1 MARRRKQDATI
12 GWLLLLALPVLIFQ
26 AMAEH
31 PVISAVIVLAILI
44 VARSAWKARK
54 DSQAESL
61 RRMLG
66 ASPEELDLMSG
77 SEFEQWICAVLEN
90 EGISAENIRNS
101 GDFGIDVIAEVEG
114 NRIGIQAK
122 RYSSGV
128 GNDAVQQVIAGSD
141 YHNCSFAA
149 VVTQSHFTRAA
160 REQASRAHLPLA
172 LIDRTGLSRLSDRL
186 RKLVSR

>member
-1 MARRRKQDATI
+1 MARRKQDATI
-12 GWLLLLALPVLIFQ
+12 GWLLLLALPVMIFQ

-44 VARSAWKARK
+44 VAWSAWKARK
-54 DSQAESL
+54 ESRAETL

-77 SEFEQWICAVLEN
+77 REFEQWICAVLETD
-90 EGISAENIRNS
+90 GIPAENIRHS
-101 GDFGIDVIAEVEG
+101 GDFGIDVVAEVEG

-128 GNDAVQQVIAGSD
+128 GNDAVQQALAGSD
-141 YHNCSFAA
+141 YHNCYFAA

-172 LIDRTGLSRLSDRL
+172 LIDRDGLGRLSSKL
-186 RKLVSR
+186 RTLVS